1 MIIKKVKAK
10 KIRNSRGEETI
21 KIEVKADKGKGEA
34 SAPSGASKGKYEAK
48 DYVLPIDEC
57 VKFINNCKEL
67 NGLEING
74 FEELKKLGAL
84 INKDNVGANPT
95 IALEYA
101 VLKCLGPLWKI
112 IDKDTRQISKPL
124 GNVIGGGKHIKNEN
138 HCEFQEFLLLPFN
151 SKTFSEAMNAN
162 KLAHELVKKRL
173 KQMKLKFEMTDE
185 GAWAPN
191 LKIEE
196 ILELLKD
203 IVLEVQKETG
213 VELRIGIDIAASSF
227 FDGQNYVYRDK
238 KLSPEK
244 QVEYV
249 SELIEKYKLHYIEDP
264 LMEEDFKGFAK
275 LNKKFGAKCMIC
287 GDDLTVTNL
296 ERLKLALKS
305 KSINSMII
313 KPNQNGSLIDTKQ
326 VIDEA
331 NKNKI
336 YLIISHRSGETNDV
350 SISHLAIGFKIPVI
364 KCGIFGEEREVKLKE
379 ILKIENQIKYGG

>member
-21 KIEVKADKGKGEA
+21 KIQVKSDKGKGEA

-48 DYVLPIDEC
+48 DYVLKIDEC
-57 VKFINNCKEL
+57 IKFINDCKEL
-67 NGLEING
+67 EGLEINN
-74 FEELKKLGAL
+74 FDDLKK
-84 INKDNVGANPT
+84 IESIVNKTNLGANPT

-101 VLKCLGPLWKI
+101 VLKCLGSVWKT

-151 SKTFSEAMNAN
+151 SKNFSEAMNAN
-162 KLAHELVKKRL
+162 KLAHELVKKKL
-173 KQMKLKFEMTDE
+173 KKMKLKVEMTDE

-196 ILELLKD
+196 ILDLLKE
-203 IVLEVQKETG
+203 VVSEVQDETKI
-213 VELRIGIDIAASSF
+213 ELKIGIDVAANSF
-227 FDGQNYVYRDK
+227 FDGKNYIYRDK
-238 KLSPEK
+238 KLNPEK
-244 QVEYV
+244 QVEYI

-275 LNKKFGAKCMIC
+275 LNNKFGTKCMIT
-287 GDDLTVTNL
+287 GDDLTVTNM
-296 ERLKLALKS
+296 ERLKLALKN

-313 KPNQNGSLIDTKQ
+313 KPNQNGSLISTKE
-326 VIDEA
+326 VIEEA
-331 NKNKI
+331 NKNKL
-336 YLIISHRSGETNDV
+336 YLIISHRSGETNDAT
-350 SISHLAIGFKIPVI
+350 ISHLAIGFKIPII

-379 ILKIENQIKYGG
+379 IIKIENQIKYNN